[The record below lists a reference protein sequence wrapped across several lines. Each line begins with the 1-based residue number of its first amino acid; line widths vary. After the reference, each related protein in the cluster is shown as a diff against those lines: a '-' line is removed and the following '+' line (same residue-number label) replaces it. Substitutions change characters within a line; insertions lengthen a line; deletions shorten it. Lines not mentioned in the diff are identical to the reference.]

1 MTSHVDIDLGVN
13 DEGREGLDGNNI
25 VVAVR
30 FTVHAQQRTVGL
42 CCCSPR
48 PRKHLKDS
56 ICWHLE
62 TYEFVDNGEFSNLDM
77 VLVQLGPSTALVTLD
92 KQARETGVTKGELG
106 KLVGLLERH
115 RVVVKHTSIAEFK
128 VDPEDLSGKLR
139 RLLSDGSMLAHFC
152 SEVER
157 PLATGCLAAI
167 LSSSVCN
174 MDAEPDGSCDIKL
187 ASLGIYTKLDSSAAE
202 AVMLLPD
209 PSMPK
214 SRTGSIF
221 GVLNHCKTKMG
232 TRMLERWLRQPL
244 RYLRAIEARQELVGL
259 FCGAASLRAMLRDGP
274 LRTAPDLDA
283 IKIRMQKSRG
293 GLMEVFKLYAF
304 SRTIPNFIDALSA
317 EAEIEFDE
325 SEVDLLQSHFVQ
337 RFKSLKGDLAGYQ
350 VLVENVMDLSQLPD
364 CVVNPAYS
372 SELQDLR
379 NDMNEVMEEINDIY
393 AVARDGWCDF
403 GNKAPLHLEPDKV
416 RGFVFRLS
424 KANLGKEL
432 PSRKR
437 NVEIVSIL
445 KNGVHFT
452 TPDLRQAG
460 KMFRDLK
467 NEYSEKQED
476 LVSKAVETASTYL
489 PVMEMASDVVA
500 ELDVLVGMAHAAA
513 MAPTE
518 YVRPTLREP
527 GTGVLKVTGARH
539 PCIEYQDGV
548 SFIPN
553 SYDMSKEK
561 GRFVIV
567 TGPNMCGKSTFIRTL
582 GSIVVMAQVGSFV
595 PADSAE
601 ISIVDAVFARMGAGD
616 AQQRGVSTFM
626 AEMLEASAIIS
637 TASDQSLIIIDELG
651 RGTSTFD
658 GFGLAWAISE
668 HLVRETR
675 AFTLFA
681 THFHEM
687 TTLAE
692 KESCVQNR
700 HVSARIDKDKI
711 IMLYKVN
718 EGPCL
723 ESFGIHVAQMA
734 CFPSRV
740 IRASKRK
747 ARELERFE
755 NVLETLEERGGCNNQ
770 NENSMAESARA
781 FAKAKFA
788 QCSPEEALRQTRVLV
803 EATGVPNGE

>member
-1 MTSHVDIDLGVN
+1 M
-13 DEGREGLDGNNI
+13 
-25 VVAVR
+25 
-30 FTVHAQQRTVGL
+30 
-42 CCCSPR
+42 
-48 PRKHLKDS
+48 
-56 ICWHLE
+56 
-62 TYEFVDNGEFSNLDM
+62 DNGEFSNLDM

-92 KQARETGVTKGELG
+92 KQAKETGVTNGDLG
-106 KLVGLLERH
+106 KLLGLLER
-115 RVVVKHTSIAEFK
+115 RCIAVKHVSITEFK

-167 LSSSVCN
+167 LSSTVCN
-174 MDAEPDGSCDIKL
+174 MDAEPDSSCDIKL
-187 ASLGIYTKLDSSAAE
+187 ASLGMYTKLDSSAAE
-202 AVMLLPD
+202 AVMLLPN
-209 PSMPK
+209 PSAPK

-232 TRMLERWLRQPL
+232 ARMLECWLRQPL
-244 RYLRAIEARQELVGL
+244 CDLKAIEKRQELVGL
-259 FCGAASLRAMLRDGP
+259 FCGAPSLRTMLRDGP
-274 LRTAPDLDA
+274 LRTTPDLDA
-283 IKIRMQKSRG
+283 IKIRMQKRKA
-293 GLMEVFKLYAF
+293 GLMEIFKLYAF
-304 SRTIPNFIDALSA
+304 SRTIPNFIDVLSA
-317 EAEIEFDE
+317 EAEIELDE
-325 SEVDLLQSHFVQ
+325 SEVALLQNHFLKM
-337 RFKSLKGDLAGYQ
+337 FKSLRGDLSGYQ
-350 VLVENVMDLSQLPD
+350 VLVENVMDLAQLPD
-364 CVVNPAYS
+364 CVVSPAYS
-372 SELQDLR
+372 PELQDLR
-379 NDMNEVMEEINDIY
+379 NDMDEVMEEINDLY

-424 KANLGKEL
+424 KANLGKDL

-452 TPDLRQAG
+452 TPDLRQAA
-460 KMFRDLK
+460 KRYRDLK
-467 NEYSEKQED
+467 TEYSEKQED
-476 LVSKAVETASTYL
+476 LVSKALETAITYL
-489 PVMEMASDVVA
+489 PVMEIASEVVA

-513 MAPTE
+513 MAPIE
-518 YVRPTLREP
+518 YVRPVLREQ
-527 GTGVLKVTGARH
+527 GTGILKVTSARH
-539 PCIEYQDGV
+539 PCVECQDEV

-553 SYDMSKEK
+553 SYNMSKDK
-561 GRFVIV
+561 GRFMIV
-567 TGPNMCGKSTFIRTL
+567 TGPNMGGKSTFIRTL
-582 GSIVVMAQVGSFV
+582 GSIVVMAQIGSFV

-601 ISIVDAVFARMGAGD
+601 ITIVDAIYARMGAGD

-626 AEMLEASAIIS
+626 AEMLESSAIIS
-637 TASDQSLIIIDELG
+637 TATDQSLIIIDELG

-668 HLVRETR
+668 HLVRETK

-692 KESCVQNR
+692 KEPCVENL

-711 IMLYKVN
+711 TMLYKVN

-734 CFPSRV
+734 SFPSRV
-740 IRASKRK
+740 IGAAKRK

-755 NVLETLEERGGCNNQ
+755 NVLETLEEESSCNDQNQ
-770 NENSMAESARA
+770 NRMAESARA
-781 FAKAKFA
+781 FAKAKLDECTA
-788 QCSPEEALRQTRVLV
+788 EEALRQTRVLV
-803 EATGVPNGE
+803 EAIGAPNRD

>member
-1 MTSHVDIDLGVN
+1 M
-13 DEGREGLDGNNI
+13 
-25 VVAVR
+25 
-30 FTVHAQQRTVGL
+30 GL
-42 CCCSPR
+42 CCRSPR
-48 PRKHLKDS
+48 PRKHIKDS
-56 ICWHLE
+56 TCWHLE

-77 VLVQLGPSTALVTLD
+77 LLVQLGPSTALVPLD
-92 KQARETGVTKGELG
+92 KQAREAGITKGDLG
-106 KLVGLLERH
+106 KLVGLLER
-115 RVVVKHTSIAEFK
+115 RRIIVKHTSMAEFK
-128 VDPEDLSGKLR
+128 VDPEGLSGKLR
-139 RLLSDGSMLAHFC
+139 RLLSDGSTLAHFS
-152 SEVER
+152 SEVNR

-167 LSSSVCN
+167 LSSSICN

-187 ASLGIYTKLDSSAAE
+187 ANLGMYTKLDSSAAE

-209 PSMPK
+209 PSIPK

-221 GVLNHCKTKMG
+221 AILNYCKTKMG
-232 TRMLERWLRQPL
+232 ARMLERWLRQPL
-244 RYLRAIEARQELVGL
+244 LDLKEIEARQELVGL
-259 FCGAASLRAMLRDGP
+259 FCGAASLRTMLRDGP
-274 LRTAPDLDA
+274 LRTAPDLDS
-283 IKIRMQKSRG
+283 IKIRLQKSKG
-293 GLMEVFKLYAF
+293 GLMEMFKLYAF
-304 SRTIPNFIDALSA
+304 SGTVPKFIDVLSG
-317 EAEIEFDE
+317 EAEIELDE
-325 SEVDLLQSHFVQ
+325 PEVELLQRHFVE
-337 RFKSLKGDLAGYQ
+337 RFKSLKGDLDGYQ
-350 VLVENVMDLSQLPD
+350 VLMENVMDLSQLPD

-372 SELQDLR
+372 AELQDLR
-379 NDMNEVMEEINDIY
+379 NDMDEVMEEINDIY
-393 AVARDGWCDF
+393 AAARDGWCDF

-460 KMFRDLK
+460 KRFQLLK

-489 PVMEMASDVVA
+489 PVMEMASEVVA
-500 ELDVLVGMAHAAA
+500 ELDVLVSMAHAAA

-518 YVRPTLREP
+518 YVRPSLREP

-539 PCIEYQDGV
+539 PCIECQDGV

-553 SYDMSKEK
+553 SYDMSKDK
-561 GRFVIV
+561 GRFMIV
-567 TGPNMCGKSTFIRTL
+567 TGPNMGGKSTLIRTL
-582 GSIVVMAQVGSFV
+582 GSIVVMAQIGSFV

-601 ISIVDAVFARMGAGD
+601 ISIVDAIFARMGAGD

-637 TASDQSLIIIDELG
+637 AASDQSLIIIDELG

-675 AFTLFA
+675 SFTLFA

-700 HVSARIDKDKI
+700 HVSARIEKDKI
-711 IMLYKVN
+711 TMLYKVN

-740 IRASKRK
+740 IVSAKRK

-755 NVLETLEERGGCNNQ
+755 NALETLEEEGSCNVHKQ
-770 NENSMAESARA
+770 NSMVESAQA
-781 FAKAKFA
+781 FAKVKLA
-788 QCSPEEALRQTRVLV
+788 QCAPEEALRQTRLFVG
-803 EATGVPNGE
+803 AIRAPNVV